1 MLNLRV
7 RAQINAYSEMEVNA
21 SCVVKL
27 FPRRTKNR
35 KEKVLTTYG
44 VAFHKHVDIACTA
57 T

>member
-1 MLNLRV
+1 MLNLRI
-7 RAQINAYSEMEVNA
+7 RAQIKAYSEMEVNA